1 MLPFLPQNF
10 RKNIAKKRGKIKIIL
25 ELINYFYILFKF
37 IFLFNLLYIMDKYF
51 KNSYIFNLFL
61 FYLIF
66 FHFFLL

>member
-1 MLPFLPQNF
+1 MLSFLPQNS

-37 IFLFNLLYIMDKYF
+37 IFLFNLLYIEDKYF